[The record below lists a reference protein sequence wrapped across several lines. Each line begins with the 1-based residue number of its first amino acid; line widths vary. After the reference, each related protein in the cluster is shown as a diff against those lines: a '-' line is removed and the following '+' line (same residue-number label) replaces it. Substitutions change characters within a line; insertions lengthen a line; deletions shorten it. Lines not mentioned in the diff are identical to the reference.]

1 MTSAPEW
8 TVRDIPSQE
17 GRTALITGAN
27 SGLGLRSAEALAAKG
42 ARVILACRNPER
54 AARAREQVAAV
65 GAGPA
70 PVVVTCDL
78 ADLESVRRAAGEIA
92 GTWTL
97 DVLMNNAGLMAV
109 PLARTAQGFE
119 SQFGVNHLGHFAL
132 TGLLVGALAPG
143 ARVVC
148 ISSQAHRMGRIRY
161 DDPNW
166 HNGPYSKW
174 LAYGQSKLAN
184 LLFVAEGA
192 RRAAAAGAGVTFA
205 AAHPGYA
212 DTHLQTAAH
221 EQTGARWKAAWMRA
235 LNRVAAQP
243 DHAGALPQLFAAT
256 MPGVLPDDYWGPG
269 GLIESRG
276 FPRRVGRSDA
286 AADGVAAHRL
296 WGLSETLTGVIWP
309 W

>member
-1 MTSAPEW
+1 VA
-8 TVRDIPSQE
+8 
-17 GRTALITGAN
+17 
-27 SGLGLRSAEALAAKG
+27 ALASG
-42 ARVILACRNPER
+42 PPPVT
-54 AARAREQVAAV
+54 VA
-65 GAGPA
+65 
-70 PVVVTCDL
+70 CDL
-78 ADLESVRRAAGEIA
+78 ADLGSVRRAAAEIA
-92 GTWTL
+92 EVAGPL
-97 DVLMNNAGLMAV
+97 DVVMNNAGLMAV

-132 TGLLVGALAPG
+132 TGLLVERLAPR
-143 ARVVC
+143 ARVVS
-148 ISSQAHRMGRIRY
+148 ISSHAHRMGKIRF

-166 HNGPYSKW
+166 HTGTYSKW

-192 RRAAAAGAGVTFA
+192 RRAAAAGADVTFV

-243 DHAGALPQLFAAT
+243 DRIGALPQLFAAT
-256 MPGVLPDDYWGPG
+256 MPDVMPNDYWGPG
-269 GLIESRG
+269 GPAGWRGLPARASRNG
-276 FPRRVGRSDA
+276 A
-286 AADGVAAHRL
+286 ATHGVAARRL
-296 WGLSETLTGVIWP
+296 WGLSETLTGVFWP